1 MSSCLQGLA
10 WLNNRVSK
18 LYSMVMEKLRPLSLK
33 KDKLMSPIT
42 VPQSLQAV
50 PRQRQ
55 QVDLRAQTQSWVK

>member
-1 MSSCLQGLA
+1 
-10 WLNNRVSK
+10 
-18 LYSMVMEKLRPLSLK
+18 MEELRPLSLK

>member
-1 MSSCLQGLA
+1 
-10 WLNNRVSK
+10 
-18 LYSMVMEKLRPLSLK
+18 MVMEELRPLSLK
-33 KDKLMSPIT
+33 KDRLLGPIS